1 MRMQYYLIY
10 NFSVDNQ
17 YIQLDRQKYDVSLQ
31 NIFMK

>member
-1 MRMQYYLIY
+1 MQYYLIY